1 MFFNKRKPK
10 DIPIDEFVF
19 SPEDI
24 FVLLGGFD
32 PAMFACI
39 IYTMNLSRIAE
50 ERPDREEWR
59 RKMIKRFQPHGL
71 VDEEGNPCPA
81 LAEAL
86 APLRAREIVV
96 TNGPERTRTIEMRTI
111 ELAVA
116 GGRAT
121 TLVSERGVLSGRIQG
136 FRIVPLGTDR
146 SAWNKW
152 LAETL
157 ETQEI
162 MDAVDASYYPFVGTQ
177 ILDAQG
183 NGAGMEHGNIFTA
196 IKHGDRDT
204 AKAWGGAA
212 AGADPQAFDE
222 AARVLGH
229 IFMVPRILV
238 TEDYRGCTCEQLNG
252 IDLPGRPIG
261 PYRYRQLSLYQACGI
276 DFSFC
281 CSQRPGYPPDWPQN
295 DALKSESTFI
305 TVNFYRETPL
315 VDAITTT
322 YPYPA
327 A

>member
-32 PAMFACI
+32 PAMFACN

-204 AKAWGGAA
+204 AKAWGGNCRRRPSSIRRSGACVGSYFYGTANTGHRGLPRMHVRAVKRHRFAWSPDRTIPISATVSLPSVWNRFFVLLLSASRIPTRLAA
-212 AGADPQAFDE
+212 E
-222 AARVLGH
+222 RRTEK
-229 IFMVPRILV
+229 RIHFH
-238 TEDYRGCTCEQLNG
+238 YCQL
-252 IDLPGRPIG
+252 
-261 PYRYRQLSLYQACGI
+261 LS
-276 DFSFC
+276 
-281 CSQRPGYPPDWPQN
+281 
-295 DALKSESTFI
+295 
-305 TVNFYRETPL
+305 
-315 VDAITTT
+315 
-322 YPYPA
+322 
-327 A
+327 